1 MTKVR
6 SYTQR
11 NGQASFGKS
20 ALYRSKMPPTTRGVY
35 VVKEFKEE
43 PLYKQSAGKILVY
56 GSEKKDTD
64 IVFRRPPKEQPAFKS
79 EEGVVRNV
87 FKK

>member
-6 SYTQR
+6 NRTQK
-11 NGQASFGKS
+11 NGQASFGRGVLYKS
-20 ALYRSKMPPTTRGVY
+20 VMSPNTRGVY
-35 VVKEFKEE
+35 IVREFKEE
-43 PLYKQSAGKILVY
+43 PLYKQSAGRILVY